1 MTASELRAN
10 IRIILVRPFH
20 PGNIGS
26 SARSLKTMGLS
37 QLALVA
43 PKQFPHTD
51 AIKMAAGAKDLI
63 EQAQVYDSLE
73 QAVADCTAIVATSAR
88 SRGFDLPT
96 LSPEACA
103 KHLLEHA
110 SQSKVALVFGPER
123 MGLHNED
130 LKLAKHR
137 VSIPANSE
145 YCSLNLAAAVQ
156 LLAYEIFKATSELPA
171 PTPTEPL
178 PNGEQMSRFYQHL
191 EEVLRQIAF
200 LRPHEG
206 ETLSRLHELFARA
219 CASEAD
225 IRILR
230 GILTSIQKT
239 LAGERRPNS

>member
-73 QAVADCTAIVATSAR
+73 QAVAD
-88 SRGFDLPT
+88 
-96 LSPEACA
+96 
-103 KHLLEHA
+103 
-110 SQSKVALVFGPER
+110 LVFGPER

-156 LLAYEIFKATSELPA
+156 LLAYEIFKTTSELPA